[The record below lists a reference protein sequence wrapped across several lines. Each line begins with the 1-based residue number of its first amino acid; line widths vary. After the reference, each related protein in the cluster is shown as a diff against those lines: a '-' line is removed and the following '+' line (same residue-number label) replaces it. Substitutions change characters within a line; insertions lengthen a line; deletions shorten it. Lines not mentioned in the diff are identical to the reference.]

1 MRSDE
6 DMSEDRKPSSEV
18 TPQREAASSEVAP
31 QRDRASREV
40 APQRDRAS
48 REVAPQRDRATSE
61 TRSSAGMAIGIA
73 VGVALLAGATV
84 GFVLGRQRAPVGEG
98 PTMGDGRGRPDQR
111 TGGALPS
118 VTQQTAAR
126 RLAAWVDF
134 PGEPLAE
141 PNGPA
146 TIFEP
151 ILRLSPPFDAVDA
164 TVFDALDTRIRLAQA
179 WPVGRE
185 EVCLDEA
192 GTRFACGL
200 KARASL
206 QNFMFGKA
214 VVCTR
219 LFLSREE
226 RRGVVDARCSVDGVD
241 LTTHQIRAGYA
252 FPTDLAEANHHAA
265 MEEARRQRAG
275 VWAGPFSLP
284 TVDRS
289 EADMRDIPFGSL
301 RHPLQ

>member
-6 DMSEDRKPSSEV
+6 DMSEDRKPND
-18 TPQREAASSEVAP
+18 PARR
-31 QRDRASREV
+31 RDPS
-40 APQRDRAS
+40 PG
-48 REVAPQRDRATSE
+48 E
-61 TRSSAGMAIGIA
+61 TRPSAGMAIGIA

-84 GFVLGRQRAPVGEG
+84 GFFLGRQRAPAGEA
-98 PTMGDGRGRPDQR
+98 PAASEARGRSEPRAGDAPR
-111 TGGALPS
+111 S

-126 RLAAWVDF
+126 RLSAWVDYA
-134 PGEPLAE
+134 GAPLAE
-141 PNGPA
+141 PDGPV

-151 ILRLSPPFDAVDA
+151 LLRLSPPFDAVDA
-164 TVFDALDTRIRLAQA
+164 TVFDALDARVRLAQA
-179 WPVGRE
+179 WPVGRD

-226 RRGVVDARCSVDGVD
+226 RRGVVDARCSVGGVD

-252 FPTDLAEANHHAA
+252 FPTELAEAGHQAA
-265 MEEARRQRAG
+265 LEEARRQRAG
-275 VWAGPFSLP
+275 VWAGPYSPP
-284 TVDRS
+284 TLDRS
-289 EADMRDIPFGSL
+289 EADMREIPFGSL
-301 RHPLQ
+301 RHPMP

>member
-6 DMSEDRKPSSEV
+6 DMSEDRKPNDDPARRRDS
-18 TPQREAASSEVAP
+18 TPG
-31 QRDRASREV
+31 
-40 APQRDRAS
+40 
-48 REVAPQRDRATSE
+48 E

-84 GFVLGRQRAPVGEG
+84 GFLLGRQRAPVGDAPAAGE
-98 PTMGDGRGRPDQR
+98 TRGRGDPRA
-111 TGGALPS
+111 GGGLPS

-126 RLAAWVDF
+126 RLSAWIDF

-141 PNGPA
+141 PNGPV

-151 ILRLSPPFDAVDA
+151 ILRLTPPFDAVDA

-179 WPVGRE
+179 WPVGRD

-252 FPTDLAEANHHAA
+252 FPTDELAEAGHQAA
-265 MEEARRQRAG
+265 LEEARRQRAG
-275 VWAGPFSLP
+275 VWAGPYSLP

-289 EADMRDIPFGSL
+289 EADIRDIPFGSL
-301 RHPLQ
+301 RHPTQ

>member
-1 MRSDE
+1 MRPDE
-6 DMSEDRKPSSEV
+6 DMSEDRQSSSD
-18 TPQREAASSEVAP
+18 TARRHPPGAQARP
-31 QRDRASREV
+31 
-40 APQRDRAS
+40 
-48 REVAPQRDRATSE
+48 
-61 TRSSAGMAIGIA
+61 SAGMAIGVA
-73 VGVALLAGATV
+73 VGVALFAGAVV
-84 GFVLGRQRAPVGEG
+84 GFVLGRQRAPGGEVTAAG
-98 PTMGDGRGRPDQR
+98 EVRGRSEPR
-111 TGGALPS
+111 ASGGALPS

-141 PNGPA
+141 PNGPV

-179 WPVGRE
+179 WPVGRD

-206 QNFMFGKA
+206 QNFLFGKA

-252 FPTDLAEANHHAA
+252 FPTDLADAMHHTALD
-265 MEEARRQRAG
+265 EARRQRAG
-275 VWAGPFSLP
+275 VWAGPHSLP
-284 TVDRS
+284 TIDRS
-289 EADMRDIPFGSL
+289 EADIRDIPFGSL
-301 RHPLQ
+301 RHPMQ

>member
-18 TPQREAASSEVAP
+18 APMRDRASSEVAP
-31 QRDRASREV
+31 MRDRGA
-40 APQRDRAS
+40 A
-48 REVAPQRDRATSE
+48 E

-73 VGVALLAGATV
+73 IGVALLAGATV
-84 GFVLGRQRAPVGEG
+84 WFVLGRQRAPTGEG
-98 PTMGDGRGRPDQR
+98 PTAGDVRGRPDPR
-111 TGGALPS
+111 TGAALPS

-141 PNGPA
+141 PDGPV

-151 ILRLSPPFDAVDA
+151 ILRLSPPFDAIDA
-164 TVFDALDTRIRLAQA
+164 TVFDSLDTRIRLAQA

-214 VVCTR
+214 IVCTR

-252 FPTDLAEANHHAA
+252 FPTDLADASHHAA
-265 MEEARRQRAG
+265 MAEARRQRAG
-275 VWAGPFSLP
+275 VWAGPYSLP
-284 TVDRS
+284 TIDRS
-289 EADMRDIPFGSL
+289 EADIRDMPFGSL
-301 RHPLQ
+301 RHPMP